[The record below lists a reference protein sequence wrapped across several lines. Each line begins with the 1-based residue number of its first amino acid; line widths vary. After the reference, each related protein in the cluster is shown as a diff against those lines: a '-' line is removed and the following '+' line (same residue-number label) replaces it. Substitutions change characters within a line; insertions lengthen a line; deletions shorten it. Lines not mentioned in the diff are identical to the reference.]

1 MDHLPINYLVKFN
14 HIDFVN
20 NYIIKFI
27 NKNLIKEMITI
38 TFLISFD
45 EYNNYIEKNP
55 TEKLSSVKKAR
66 KLPSVLSFQEIEN
79 LIQTH
84 SPYLQDRQFI
94 MERLASNK
102 ESQTAFANALQR
114 NSEVMNELKIQ
125 LAMLSKT
132 LESIEDRIE
141 KSN

>member
-1 MDHLPINYLVKFN
+1 MSESNLTHLWQIIASTSIGVIITLVTFWAM
-14 HIDFVN
+14 
-20 NYIIKFI
+20 IIRHMVTK
-27 NKNLIKEMITI
+27 
-38 TFLISFD
+38 S
-45 EYNNYIEKNP
+45 
-55 TEKLSSVKKAR
+55 
-66 KLPSVLSFQEIEN
+66 EIEN

-84 SPYLQDRQFI
+84 SPYMQDRQFI

>member
-1 MDHLPINYLVKFN
+1 MENTMSDTNVSHIWQIIATTSMGIIITLVGFWAMVIRN
-14 HIDFVN
+14 MVN
-20 NYIIKFI
+20 K
-27 NKNLIKEMITI
+27 
-38 TFLISFD
+38 S
-45 EYNNYIEKNP
+45 
-55 TEKLSSVKKAR
+55 
-66 KLPSVLSFQEIEN
+66 EIEN

-102 ESQTAFANALQR
+102 ETQTAFANALQR

-132 LESIEDRIE
+132 LEALEDRIE

>member
-1 MDHLPINYLVKFN
+1 MSESNISHVWQILATTSMG
-14 HIDFVN
+14 
-20 NYIIKFI
+20 IIVT
-27 NKNLIKEMITI
+27 LI
-38 TFLISFD
+38 TFWAMVIRNMVNKS
-45 EYNNYIEKNP
+45 
-55 TEKLSSVKKAR
+55 
-66 KLPSVLSFQEIEN
+66 EIEN

-102 ESQTAFANALQR
+102 ETQIAFASALQK

-125 LAMLSKT
+125 LVLLSKT
-132 LESIEDRIE
+132 LEALEERIE